1 MNMDAKTDQ
10 LINKAIA
17 ALPYR
22 RPRAGFALRVMAEIA
37 AAQAA
42 EPWKEYILKAT
53 GLTVAGWTMM
63 LGFFGA
69 KLVYSNLPEIAA
81 FLIQPGA
88 AAQGVKLLA
97 AHAALFGVKLAG
109 GLSFMADLAAAA
121 AGFPGGYEIAAA
133 AVICAATVAALS
145 KKHAHGRI

>member
-53 GLTVAGWTMM
+53 GLTVAGWTMT
-63 LGFFGA
+63 LGVIGA

-88 AAQGVKLLA
+88 AAQGLKLLA

-145 KKHAHGRI
+145 KRPAGVRI

>member
-22 RPRAGFALRVMAEIA
+22 RPRAGFSARVMAEIA

-42 EPWKEYILKAT
+42 APWNGYILKAT
-53 GLTVAGWTMM
+53 GLTVAGWAMT
-63 LGFFGA
+63 LGVIGA

-88 AAQGVKLLA
+88 AAQGLKLLA
-97 AHAALFGVKLAG
+97 AYAALFGVKLAG
-109 GLSFMADLAAAA
+109 GLSFTADLAAAA
-121 AGFPGGYEIAAA
+121 AGFPGGYEVAAA
-133 AVICAATVAALS
+133 AVICAAAVAALS
-145 KKHAHGRI
+145 KRPAGVRI